1 MQEEHRDCG
10 TGCGQGWDT
19 AVYLTAKDC
28 RLGRAEGA
36 SEFGDSIASEPNAR
50 VVGRSVAKSLNAAVG
65 MEWFAENGEG
75 WVREAGSAQ
84 WLSKF
89 SYFLVCLVA
98 MGLTMPASTLARA
111 AEHAREVRNSSK
123 ALRFEANRGQ
133 TDEQVKYLARAT
145 GYNIFLAENEA
156 DIVLHHEMRPSET
169 VARGKMIVVRAYA
182 SVLRLRFANSNP
194 PTKIVPLLYRRGGG
208 NSVTA
213 ECTAV
218 AYRGVYPGT
227 DIIFR
232 GNQQKVGLDLDL
244 SPGADLNGMVLTL
257 DGATGIIL
265 DVAGNAVVR
274 MGEVSLVLERPAI
287 FEVRGGRRRPLAG
300 SYRIEPNNRLRFVV
314 GVSGTNEQ
322 VITD

>member
-1 MQEEHRDCG
+1 M
-10 TGCGQGWDT
+10 
-19 AVYLTAKDC
+19 
-28 RLGRAEGA
+28 
-36 SEFGDSIASEPNAR
+36 
-50 VVGRSVAKSLNAAVG
+50 
-65 MEWFAENGEG
+65 
-75 WVREAGSAQ
+75 REAGSAQ

-98 MGLTMPASTLARA
+98 MGFTMPASTPARG
-111 AEHAREVRNSSK
+111 AEHVREVRNSSK
-123 ALRFEANRGQ
+123 APLRFEANRGQ

-145 GYNIFLAENEA
+145 SYNIFLAENEA
-156 DIVLHHEMRPSET
+156 DIVLHHEAKPSET
-169 VARGKMIVVRAYA
+169 VARGKMIVVQAYA
-182 SVLRLRFANSNP
+182 NVLRLRFANSNP
-194 PTKIVPLLYRRGGG
+194 PTKIVPLIYRRDGVD
-208 NSVTA
+208 SAIA

-232 GNQQKVGLDLDL
+232 GDQQTIGFDLDL

-265 DVAGNAVVR
+265 EASGNAVVR

-287 FEVRGGRRRPLAG
+287 FEIRDGRRRPLAG
-300 SYRIEPNNRLRFVV
+300 GYRIEPNNRLRFVV
-314 GVSGTNEQ
+314 GVSGTNDH